1 MNKTAIIITTSSIIP
16 VAVLIIGIG
25 IVMVMV
31 PPIILEALVSYS
43 PDNEIVVEE
52 ATDSPL
58 MMSTLPNLASALLV
72 LGLIGLGV
80 HALLKNKLSIHRK
93 SYQFTFSYII
103 DTFKD
108 LQR

>member
-1 MNKTAIIITTSSIIP
+1 
-16 VAVLIIGIG
+16 
-25 IVMVMV
+25 MV

-43 PDNEIVVEE
+43 PDNETIVEE

-80 HALLKNKLSIHRK
+80 HALLKINYLSIVKANSSLSH
-93 SYQFTFSYII
+93 I
-103 DTFKD
+103 
-108 LQR
+108 

>member
-1 MNKTAIIITTSSIIP
+1 VNKTAILITATSIIP
-16 VAVLIIGIG
+16 VAILIIGIG
-25 IVMVMV
+25 IVMV

-43 PDNEIVVEE
+43 PDNETIVEE

-93 SYQFTFSYII
+93 S
-103 DTFKD
+103 
-108 LQR
+108 

>member
-1 MNKTAIIITTSSIIP
+1 VNKTAILITATSIIP
-16 VAVLIIGIG
+16 VAILIIGIG
-25 IVMVMV
+25 IVMV

-43 PDNEIVVEE
+43 PDNETIVEE

-93 SYQFTFSYII
+93 SY
-103 DTFKD
+103 
-108 LQR
+108 